1 MWYGDRVNNFQFIL
15 ILLLSPLAQ
24 GIIKK
29 IKAMMQGRVGA
40 PLLQPYYDLA
50 RLFKKD
56 MVIPRTASWIFH
68 AAPYVVFSSVLAAS
82 MLVPVFSAG
91 QSTGFLAGGGIGVSG
106 TGDIIAIIYT
116 LALGRFFLALGGLDA
131 GTAFGGEGSSREM
144 SVAILV
150 EPSMMLAVF
159 TAAVA
164 SGSTNLGVI
173 AGSGSVFFSPAHV
186 LALAA
191 FFVAVIAETGRIPVD
206 NPDTHLELTMI
217 HEGMLLEYS
226 GKYLAIMEWAH
237 YMKQMLLFTLA
248 ADLFFPYGIAGAGAG
263 FGIAAAAGLWAGKM
277 LILCFGMALAESTRA
292 KMRFFQLPSLL
303 GAAFVLSALS
313 IITFIMTGK

>member
-1 MWYGDRVNNFQFIL
+1 MNNLQFIL

-29 IKAMMQGRVGA
+29 IKALMQGRRGA
-40 PLLQPYYDLA
+40 PLFQPYYDLA
-50 RLFKKD
+50 RLFRKD

-68 AAPYVVFSSVLAAS
+68 AAPYVVFASVLTAS
-82 MLVPVFSAG
+82 TLVPVFYSGGLSAYFKTG
-91 QSTGFLAGGGIGVSG
+91 GFLGA
-106 TGDIIAIIYT
+106 GDIIVIIYT

-144 SVAILV
+144 TVAILV
-150 EPSMMLAVF
+150 EPSMMLAIF
-159 TAAVA
+159 TAAAA
-164 SGSTNLGVI
+164 SGSTNIGAV
-173 AGSGSVFFSPAHV
+173 AAFGSFFFSPAHV

-191 FFVAVIAETGRIPVD
+191 FFIAVVAETGRIPVD

-226 GKYLAIMEWAH
+226 GKYLALLEWAH

-263 FGIAAAAGLWAGKM
+263 FGIAAAAGFWTIKM
-277 LILCFGMALAESTRA
+277 LVLCFGMAFVESSRA
-292 KMRFFQLPSLL
+292 KIRFFQLPSLL